1 MKLEAKHIIGYLP
14 YELKCNY
21 KAGMHTGTNCLISGV
36 DLDGVKLNMPLEWLI
51 FDYVKPI
58 LKPISDLRKDDHF
71 DLYMELLEEME
82 SVNLEYFIE
91 ALENNTY
98 YTTSIDKLRTMEQFM
113 LKHHFDLYGLI
124 PAGLADIA

>member
-36 DLDGVKLNMPLEWLI
+36 DLD
-51 FDYVKPI
+51 DVKPI

-113 LKHHFDLYGLI
+113 LK
-124 PAGLADIA
+124 